1 MPTEAIDF
9 RADVLAIAAHRDDV
23 EQTCGGTLLRMAAR
37 GLRTAILD
45 LTQGEAGTRGT
56 ADERAREAEEA
67 ARILGVGWRQALTVP
82 DGAIENTL
90 ENRVAIVHV
99 LRRLRPRV
107 VILPYWQARHPD
119 HAVTGTLGY
128 DACFLAGL
136 KKVDTGTDPH
146 RPFKIVYASLYA
158 DVRPSFVVDITPFI
172 EQRHLA
178 LMAYRSQYANQ
189 SAGSGL
195 FVPEEEI
202 RERTLPRRAITDC
215 SPVSVTASPLCKKKS
230 ASSTISRSCPCN
242 RSEPHCVSVAEEH
255 LSTHGD
261 QRQRKDAP
269 QHEHRNMNRADGPEV
284 SAHKKAHRQQ
294 QRHVQIGVASAV
306 VLQEGE
312 QPHRRQQ
319 RAQRSALRLVLVHA
333 QQIDQRGNEQ
343 NAAANAHHAGGHSH
357 SQPDQYNHPG
367 HARLL

>member
-99 LRRLRPRV
+99 LRRLRPRG

-136 KKVDTGTDPH
+136 KKIDTDTEPH

-158 DVRPSFVVDITPFI
+158 DVRPSFVVDVTPFI

-202 RERTLPRRAITDC
+202 RERTFAEARHYGLLAGVRYGEPFVQKEVGLVDDLTLLP
-215 SPVSVTASPLCKKKS
+215 
-230 ASSTISRSCPCN
+230 
-242 RSEPHCVSVAEEH
+242 
-255 LSTHGD
+255 
-261 QRQRKDAP
+261 
-269 QHEHRNMNRADGPEV
+269 
-284 SAHKKAHRQQ
+284 
-294 QRHVQIGVASAV
+294 VQSI
-306 VLQEGE
+306 
-312 QPHRRQQ
+312 
-319 RAQRSALRLVLVHA
+319 
-333 QQIDQRGNEQ
+333 
-343 NAAANAHHAGGHSH
+343 
-357 SQPDQYNHPG
+357 
-367 HARLL
+367 